1 MVVTAK
7 MLEQMIFA
15 RETSIAAVFLAV
27 VTLEAFRFV
36 TMYVHVT

>member
-15 RETSIAAVFLAV
+15 RETGIAAVFLAMFAR
-27 VTLEAFRFV
+27 EATNLRGMV
-36 TMYVHVT
+36 